1 MKALLFLTL
10 SLSMLAGCQET
21 PKNFLGRSGTIVM
34 RAPTKIEAWRI
45 HGGPSQADTNST
57 PKQLDVALAKQ
68 LGDIMLDPDTYD
80 FNSAKPGCE
89 FQPLAGFRVWHDKR
103 SVDVILCFHCNE
115 LKLISPDPVSKRYPS
130 RVQGFDKARPA
141 MVRLA
146 KQAFP
151 DDREIQDL
159 K

>member
-1 MKALLFLTL
+1 M
-10 SLSMLAGCQET
+10 
-21 PKNFLGRSGTIVM
+21 IVM

-45 HGGPSQADTNST
+45 HGGNGQAETPSNV
-57 PKQLDVALAKQ
+57 KELDNALARQ
-68 LGDIMLDPDTYD
+68 LADIMLDPNTYD
-80 FNSAKPGCE
+80 FNSAKGCMFE
-89 FQPLAGFRVWHDKR
+89 PVAGFRIWHDKR

-141 MVRLA
+141 MLRLV